1 MLIADQSSLNRIM
14 ADPNYE
20 FKSDHFLFKT
30 DGAFDLSTKRRF
42 LSMLKNDPAHMM
54 LGEKGQ
60 PVTCLQQALVK
71 LYELGPI
78 NQPETFRNFG
88 LFGIDNEWMSRQ
100 YGPHS
105 QAYIFLLKET
115 FRIVNYMNKIDPI
128 VGKKTIRALDYIL
141 WRNAK

>member
-1 MLIADQSSLNRIM
+1 MLIADQSSLNRAM
-14 ADPNYE
+14 ADPAYE
-20 FKSDHFLFKT
+20 FKSNHFLFKT
-30 DGAFDLSTKRRF
+30 DTAFDLSTKRRF

-54 LGEKGQ
+54 PGEKGQ
-60 PVTCLQQALVK
+60 PVTCVQHALVK
-71 LYELGPI
+71 IYELGPI
-78 NQPETFRNFG
+78 EQAATFKNFG
-88 LFGIDNEWMSRQ
+88 IFGDDNEVASRE